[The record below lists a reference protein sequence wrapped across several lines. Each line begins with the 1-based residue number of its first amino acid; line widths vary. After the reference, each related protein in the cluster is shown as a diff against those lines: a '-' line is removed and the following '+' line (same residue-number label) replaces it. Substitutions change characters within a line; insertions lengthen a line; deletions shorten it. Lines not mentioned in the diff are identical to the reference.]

1 NQFSRV
7 STKPICK
14 MNEMKKLMM
23 DSYIRDCMDLVD
35 DWKDSIDLKAMQ
47 STRDHIMNSSERIA
61 KEDTSENSLSIN
73 KKDSFKE
80 TRPTKFT
87 LTKIQSEKL
96 KCSSKGRLTVSLKNS
111 HGIFNKGKKSSS
123 LNFLKGDS
131 TIPKPDQQV
140 VSEVCKDTQIGTE
153 LKAVEDLTRAS
164 SSTELASLDKN
175 ILNET
180 VSVYMEQSPVYFE
193 TQCEETV
200 AYPNPYLRDFQFTQD
215 VNYENL
221 TFVNENQTLTQ
232 EFQGHQGHYYLP
244 EYNYYLDEKM
254 SSGPPQQ
261 IHECAD
267 QRYLFETYESP
278 SYLNFDHD
286 GQFDDTLPPAYP
298 VSEACMNFET
308 PEHNFAPFS
317 RPPFPGCRSLENSM
331 ESERRKWKFL
341 DDSDWPAE
349 RDK

>member
-1 NQFSRV
+1 MLNQFSRV
-7 STKPICK
+7 LTKPICK
-14 MNEMKKLMM
+14 MNEMKKLIM
-23 DSYIRDCMDLVD
+23 DSYISDCQTLVD
-35 DWKDSIDLKAMQ
+35 DWKESIDLKVIQ
-47 STRDHIMNSSERIA
+47 STPDHIMNSSERIA
-61 KEDTSENSLSIN
+61 KEDTFKNSILIN
-73 KKDSFKE
+73 NKESFKE

-180 VSVYMEQSPVYFE
+180 VSVYMEQSPEYFE

-200 AYPNPYLRDFQFTQD
+200 AYPNPYLRDFRFTQD
-215 VNYENL
+215 VNYENII
-221 TFVNENQTLTQ
+221 FANEDHKLAHAS
-232 EFQGHQGHYYLP
+232 QGHQGHYCLP

-254 SSGPPQQ
+254 ASAPLQ
-261 IHECAD
+261 IHED
-267 QRYLFETYESP
+267 QRYLFETYDSP

-286 GQFDDTLPPAYP
+286 GQFDDTLPPSYP
-298 VSEACMNFET
+298 VSEACINFET

-317 RPPFPGCRSLENSM
+317 RPPFPSCRSLENSM